1 MRDLSPGNYAGLLSE
16 IEVARGQDLAIKTGK
31 AIEEFLRGI
40 EWASA
45 KDLIR
50 RFTRL
55 KTIPSNVY
63 GALQTM
69 HAELRESVKTSEAWK
84 QDKRVTEPFREDNR
98 AFWKVSMFAFEHFP
112 RHVAAYAKDGR
123 LVFATFE
130 QWEKAG
136 KPAHWKRI
144 LLHITDNPEWERAVS
159 ADEMN
164 GGDTYCADYLNRYY
178 NALTS
183 YLEQINE
190 SKKRDNERKKLNAA
204 TN

>member
-45 KDLIR
+45 KDLIK

-69 HAELRESVKTSEAWK
+69 HAELRESVAQSTAWK
-84 QDKRVTEPFREDNR
+84 KENPCTGPFREDNR
-98 AFWKVSMFAFEHFP
+98 AFWKVTMFALEYFP
-112 RHVAAYAKDGR
+112 RYVAAYDKNNN
-123 LVFATFE
+123 LVIATFE
-130 QWEKAG
+130 QWEKAD
-136 KPAHWKRI
+136 KPAHWKRV
-144 LLHITDNPEWERAVS
+144 LLHITDNPEWERAAS
-159 ADEMN
+159 SDEMN
-164 GGDTYCADYLNRYY
+164 GGDTYAAEYLNGYY

-190 SKKRDNERKKLNAA
+190 SKKHENERKKLNAT